1 MADWMLRASNGSRA
15 RVMDNS
21 GHSSIDSVFGK
32 GNFGAGKS
40 GSSSQVDRFS
50 VCKSKSWGRLKFLQ
64 AWETMI
70 IVWKL

>member
-50 VCKSKSWGRLKFLQ
+50 VCKSKS
-64 AWETMI
+64 
-70 IVWKL
+70 